1 MLHRRESHITTLYCG
16 IYKRFFLLSASCIQN
31 FVLSFKKKT
40 PGMLEC
46 GITSL
51 VSICLTHFV
60 YINRGLAHSVH
71 YIKSIIYRA
80 FTPNV
85 QQLIRY
91 LIFISKN
98 VIPYYGC
105 GRVSTHRSAIHGSTS
120 APIFVCIC
128 LAGLLTRAE
137 LLVLHGGFARSHQI
151 VYYCSI
157 PRSHWITRSRWVD
170 CSRWIAVSYWIQA

>member
-1 MLHRRESHITTLYCG
+1 MLLEYTTLLHCCNP
-16 IYKRFFLLSASCIQN
+16 RFTHHHHGVICSNICQLPAPLL
-31 FVLSFKKKT
+31 
-40 PGMLEC
+40 MLEC
-46 GITSL
+46 EITSL

-71 YIKSIIYRA
+71 YIKSIIYRT

-137 LLVLHGGFARSHQI
+137 LLVLHGGFARSH
-151 VYYCSI
+151 
-157 PRSHWITRSRWVD
+157 
-170 CSRWIAVSYWIQA
+170 